1 MIGSAIG
8 GIFQANAAESAA
20 NAQTKAAKKSA
31 KTQLKMYKRSREDLK
46 PFFEGGAETFTNL
59 LTKLPEFS
67 APFNPTVAELENTPG
82 YQFIKDQGLK
92 TVANGYAA
100 KGLGTSGAA
109 MKGAA
114 DFVTGLADST
124 WRSRFDEDLRQKQQR
139 YGMYLGPATVGQN
152 AAAGAATV
160 GQQAAAGAGNAY
172 VGAGNAQAASA
183 IAQGNIWG
191 NLASQAGSM
200 LTAPFTR
207 NYLTTGS
214 FFA

>member
-20 NAQTKAAKKSA
+20 KAQTKAAKKSA
-31 KTQLKMYKRSREDLK
+31 KTQLKMYERSRKDLA
-46 PFFEGGAETFTNL
+46 PFFEGGAATFDNL
-59 LTKLPEFS
+59 LTKLPQFS
-67 APFNPTVAELENTPG
+67 ASFTPTVAELENTPG
-82 YQFIKDQGLK
+82 YQFTRDQGLK
-92 TVANGYAA
+92 TVANAYAA
-100 KGLGTSGAA
+100 KGLGSSGAA
-109 MKGAA
+109 LKGAA
-114 DFVTGLADST
+114 DYATGLADST
-124 WRSRFDEDLRQKQQR
+124 WRSRFDEDLRQKQQQ

-160 GQQAAAGAGNAY
+160 GQNAAAGAGSAY
-172 VGAGNAQAASA
+172 IGAGNAQAAST

-191 NLASQAGSM
+191 NLASNTGAL

-214 FFA
+214 FFT